1 MTIRIKGKKVSKIR
15 LHKMMMKRGEDL
27 TTLQIYEMYNS
38 KYRRYP
44 FTMFELANILTRT
57 KPMFIKVDRVRSG
70 HRSSSFNGTGDS
82 SLTRF
87 YDVWR
92 PLEIDYEA
100 II

>member
-1 MTIRIKGKKVSKIR
+1 MTIRIKGKKTSKIR
-15 LHKMMMKRGEDL
+15 LHKMMIKRGEDM
-27 TTLQIYEMYNS
+27 TTLQIYEMYNT
-38 KYRRYP
+38 RYSRLP

-57 KPMFIKVDRVRSG
+57 KPMFVKVDRVRTA
-70 HRSSSFNGTGDS
+70 HRTSSSNMVGDS
-82 SLTRF
+82 TLTRF